1 MKKAKKTYSLLILNK
16 SNIISKEIILFSY
29 SLIKNI
35 FIVHNNTEKTNNKKL
50 DEWITKINGTI
61 IKSESKFIN
70 KDYSLKNLKNIIF
83 FIKNQN
89 LKFYA
94 DIIETILIYIF
105 SKVFETERDN
115 SFYKYIFNNL
125 NKINDLKNKDLTNW
139 VKRDKLIPEEL
150 KNLDILF
157 NYDDYENVN
166 LKEKTQKSVFYN
178 FILEILKNK
187 YNLEFTNYEKNK
199 KNLQFINLGNYDAYD
214 LSNYIYKKLK
224 ENNCDVVAEKDFL
237 LNSIMNLN
245 NNLSK
250 PLSKNNKPILPIIRS
265 FFTQVYIFYQN
276 KNSPLKKYSIKD
288 EKNENYAVIP
298 FAYDLRGACIDCR
311 FSHIV
316 LSPLRCENFISKIL
330 LRQNNIRECGLYEL
344 GKISV
349 FNDSVKLIE
358 CDKDIFKTSY
368 LFFLTN
374 SMGVFENF
382 SVEEINFLNNNIKSD
397 GEEFLIKVIK
407 KFKSLKTLNISG
419 NEMKNGLSNFFIV
432 LKKLYRE
439 KKSKLENLI
448 LNKCNLDY
456 SSLNELG
463 ELVKCKYCKLKKLCM
478 NNNIIAENSNFFKN
492 LKSNKSLKEIYMNKC
507 CINDTFIDNILKI
520 ISHSNIRYFYLS
532 KNKLNNFN
540 DFLRILY
547 RTKII
552 QKKENKNKK
561 KILLNEDITLINLDL
576 SNNEYSIKNNFQIE
590 ILKNILEQTGLFC
603 LDICHILY
611 GAFPDKYKDMNENR
625 NYKSSVN
632 EIKSYLEKIK
642 SRYGVIIKEMR
653 INNVDISRLKYIKND
668 KILKKYDK
676 REFDTILENKLS
688 IYPVFLKSEIEK
700 LINDDDKTEENMN
713 KLVDYLNLKRSENN
727 LEKLEKEKYNKK
739 LIII

>member
-50 DEWITKINGTI
+50 DEWISKINGTI

-150 KNLDILF
+150 KNLDELF

-187 YNLEFTNYEKNK
+187 YNLELTNYEKNK

-276 KNSPLKKYSIKD
+276 KNSPIFNKRRKK
-288 EKNENYAVIP
+288 
-298 FAYDLRGACIDCR
+298 
-311 FSHIV
+311 
-316 LSPLRCENFISKIL
+316 
-330 LRQNNIRECGLYEL
+330 
-344 GKISV
+344 
-349 FNDSVKLIE
+349 
-358 CDKDIFKTSY
+358 
-368 LFFLTN
+368 
-374 SMGVFENF
+374 
-382 SVEEINFLNNNIKSD
+382 
-397 GEEFLIKVIK
+397 
-407 KFKSLKTLNISG
+407 
-419 NEMKNGLSNFFIV
+419 
-432 LKKLYRE
+432 
-439 KKSKLENLI
+439 
-448 LNKCNLDY
+448 
-456 SSLNELG
+456 
-463 ELVKCKYCKLKKLCM
+463 
-478 NNNIIAENSNFFKN
+478 
-492 LKSNKSLKEIYMNKC
+492 
-507 CINDTFIDNILKI
+507 
-520 ISHSNIRYFYLS
+520 
-532 KNKLNNFN
+532 
-540 DFLRILY
+540 
-547 RTKII
+547 
-552 QKKENKNKK
+552 
-561 KILLNEDITLINLDL
+561 
-576 SNNEYSIKNNFQIE
+576 
-590 ILKNILEQTGLFC
+590 
-603 LDICHILY
+603 
-611 GAFPDKYKDMNENR
+611 
-625 NYKSSVN
+625 
-632 EIKSYLEKIK
+632 
-642 SRYGVIIKEMR
+642 
-653 INNVDISRLKYIKND
+653 
-668 KILKKYDK
+668 
-676 REFDTILENKLS
+676 
-688 IYPVFLKSEIEK
+688 
-700 LINDDDKTEENMN
+700 
-713 KLVDYLNLKRSENN
+713 
-727 LEKLEKEKYNKK
+727 
-739 LIII
+739 

>member
-1 MKKAKKTYSLLILNK
+1 
-16 SNIISKEIILFSY
+16 
-29 SLIKNI
+29 
-35 FIVHNNTEKTNNKKL
+35 
-50 DEWITKINGTI
+50 
-61 IKSESKFIN
+61 
-70 KDYSLKNLKNIIF
+70 
-83 FIKNQN
+83 
-89 LKFYA
+89 
-94 DIIETILIYIF
+94 
-105 SKVFETERDN
+105 
-115 SFYKYIFNNL
+115 
-125 NKINDLKNKDLTNW
+125 
-139 VKRDKLIPEEL
+139 
-150 KNLDILF
+150 
-157 NYDDYENVN
+157 
-166 LKEKTQKSVFYN
+166 
-178 FILEILKNK
+178 
-187 YNLEFTNYEKNK
+187 
-199 KNLQFINLGNYDAYD
+199 
-214 LSNYIYKKLK
+214 
-224 ENNCDVVAEKDFL
+224 
-237 LNSIMNLN
+237 
-245 NNLSK
+245 
-250 PLSKNNKPILPIIRS
+250 
-265 FFTQVYIFYQN
+265 
-276 KNSPLKKYSIKD
+276 
-288 EKNENYAVIP
+288 
-298 FAYDLRGACIDCR
+298 
-311 FSHIV
+311 
-316 LSPLRCENFISKIL
+316 
-330 LRQNNIRECGLYEL
+330 
-344 GKISV
+344 
-349 FNDSVKLIE
+349 
-358 CDKDIFKTSY
+358 
-368 LFFLTN
+368 
-374 SMGVFENF
+374 
-382 SVEEINFLNNNIKSD
+382 
-397 GEEFLIKVIK
+397 
-407 KFKSLKTLNISG
+407 
-419 NEMKNGLSNFFIV
+419 
-432 LKKLYRE
+432 
-439 KKSKLENLI
+439 
-448 LNKCNLDY
+448 
-456 SSLNELG
+456 
-463 ELVKCKYCKLKKLCM
+463 
-478 NNNIIAENSNFFKN
+478 
-492 LKSNKSLKEIYMNKC
+492 MNKC

-668 KILKKYDK
+668 KILKKYDE